1 MESRADFGF
10 ELKKI
15 GVNFSGMSH
24 GHLLYSG
31 SILAKWR
38 GPLMNETRTN
48 YDDFKSLHDQKNPL
62 LLYNCWDVASA
73 KAIEQ
78 AGSKAIA
85 TSSYSMAEAWG
96 YTDGEQLSFE
106 QVLWMISRIAEHV
119 VVPLTVDIEGGYA
132 VDEDTLANNMEQL
145 FRIVICGI
153 NFEDQKVNH

>member
-1 MESRADFGF
+1 
-10 ELKKI
+10 
-15 GVNFSGMSH
+15 
-24 GHLLYSG
+24 
-31 SILAKWR
+31 
-38 GPLMNETRTN
+38 MNETRTN
-48 YDDFKSLHDQKNPL
+48 FDDFKSLHDQKDPL
-62 LLYNCWDVASA
+62 LLYNCWNVASA

-119 VVPLTVDIEGGYA
+119 AVPLTVDIEGGYA
-132 VDEDTLANNMEQL
+132 VDDDTLANNMEQL
-145 FRIVICGI
+145 FRIGICGI